1 MLGASGE
8 TRMPVLQGDC
18 PLWDPWPLIPASP
31 SSLLSL
37 LTACGQA
44 LSAFLCM
51 ATAQLTMS
59 PLLAELM

>member
-1 MLGASGE
+1 
-8 TRMPVLQGDC
+8 MPVLQGDC